1 MIARGDV
8 SEFGG
13 IIIILQISEKS
24 CVTCD
29 DDLGVPSVVSVPK
42 AFVCFI
48 QRRGS
53 VDVRVPDFLETP
65 ENLILPSRLTRLND
79 A

>member
-48 QRRGS
+48 QRSGS
-53 VDVRVPDFLETP
+53 VDVRVADFLETP